1 LNFMD
6 EMVLHAALAGMLDK
20 NNGYLEENL
29 AIILAAIA
37 RLKKHCVEP
46 AEEGLGRGVV
56 LK

>member
-1 LNFMD
+1 MD